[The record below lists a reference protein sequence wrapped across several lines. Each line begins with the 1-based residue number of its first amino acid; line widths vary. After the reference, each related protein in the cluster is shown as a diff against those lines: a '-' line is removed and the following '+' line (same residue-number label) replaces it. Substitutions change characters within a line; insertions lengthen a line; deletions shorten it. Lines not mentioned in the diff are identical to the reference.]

1 MNGATPT
8 IHVLIADDHPVTRQ
22 GLRAILEA
30 APGIEVVG
38 EAEDG
43 REAQQQVAALQPDIL
58 LLDLVMPGLRPAE
71 IQLWVQEHHPK
82 TTTLV
87 LTAHD
92 RDAYLAQTAQAGAA
106 GFLAKGED
114 PQRLIAAIRCAAQG
128 DVLLT
133 PEQWAR
139 IRAWEEGVGARWE
152 RLSARER
159 EVLVLLAQGKT
170 TAGIAEAMVIS
181 ENTVRTHIGNL
192 LGKLEVDSRA
202 AALAWAWKHGF
213 VEEGSGAEGS

>member
-1 MNGATPT
+1 MNEATST
-8 IHVLIADDHPVTRQ
+8 IRVLIADDHPVTRQ
-22 GLRAILEA
+22 GLRALLEA
-30 APGIEVVG
+30 APDIEVVG

-43 REAQQQVAALQPDIL
+43 REAQQQVAAHQPDIL

-71 IQLWVQEHHPK
+71 IQLWVQEHHPQ

-92 RDAYLAQTAQAGAA
+92 RDAYLAQAVQAGAA
-106 GFLAKGED
+106 GFPAKGED

-128 DVLLT
+128 EVLLT

-139 IRAWEEGVGARWE
+139 IRAWEEDVGARWE
-152 RLSARER
+152 ELSARER
-159 EVLVLLAQGKT
+159 EILVLLAQGQTSKE
-170 TAGIAEAMVIS
+170 IAEAMVIT

-192 LGKLEVDSRA
+192 LGKLEVDSREA
-202 AALAWAWKHGF
+202 AIAWAWKHGF
-213 VEEGSGAEGS
+213 VEEGNDAEGS